1 MKMGRAYIMN
11 RNMLMNDPHPAI
23 WKYRVKAVAIHKQMP
38 NYMWILMTPSDGG
51 SEFFSLK
58 SLSLTRL
65 IDEEKSTDKDVRF
78 KLEYTLYHGE
88 DDWNEAVVNARNLWE
103 VWLPI
108 IPMYIRYMTGKY
120 ILPDA
125 NLYLIE
131 GGRFEI
137 ADNINIDMK
146 PIHLDGNPVEGD
158 RVFRIN
164 TTYYKPIEAFDQYPK
179 YIVVYHNTW
188 DDPYYYYLSNEDSD
202 LEITKRFEGHRMIL
216 YINKYIG
223 FIKDNELFSDIR
235 IFDTIEEAQRA
246 YIETHMHPATPYEYA
261 SNPMI
266 MNLFYVEKSNQYI
279 MSEIK

>member
-1 MKMGRAYIMN
+1 MKVGRAYIMN
-11 RNMLMNDPHPAI
+11 RNMLMNDPHPVI
-23 WKYRVKAVAIHKQMP
+23 WKYRVKAVAIHKQNP
-38 NYMWILMTPSDGG
+38 NYMWILMTPSDG
-51 SEFFSLK
+51 SNEFFSLK

-78 KLEYTLYHGE
+78 KLEYSLYHGE
-88 DDWNEAVVNARNLWE
+88 DDWNEAVVNAKYLWE

-137 ADNINIDMK
+137 VDNINIDMK
-146 PIHLDGNPVEGD
+146 PIHLDGNPVEID
-158 RVFRIN
+158 EVFRIN
-164 TTYYKPIEAFDQYPK
+164 TDYYKPIEAFDQYPK
-179 YIVVYHNTW
+179 YIVVYYNTQ
-188 DDPYYYYLSNEDSD
+188 DDSYYYLSNEDSD
-202 LEITKRFEGHRMIL
+202 LEISKRFEGDHI
-216 YINKYIG
+216 IPHHIV
-223 FIKDNELFSDIR
+223 FVKDNELFSDIR
-235 IFDTIEEAQRA
+235 IFDTMEEAQRA
-246 YIETHMHPATPYEYA
+246 YIETHMHPATPYEFA

-266 MNLFYVEKSNQYI
+266 MNLFYVEKANQYI

>member
-1 MKMGRAYIMN
+1 MKIGRAYIMN
-11 RNMLMNDPHPAI
+11 RNMLMNGPHPVI
-23 WKYRVKAVAIHKQMP
+23 WKYRVKAVAIHKQNP
-38 NYMWILMTPSDGG
+38 NYMWILMTPSDGR
-51 SEFFSLK
+51 SEFFSLQ

-120 ILPDA
+120 ILPDT

-137 ADNINIDMK
+137 VDNINIDMK
-146 PIHLDGNPVEGD
+146 PIHLDGNPVEVD

-188 DDPYYYYLSNEDSD
+188 DDSYYYLSNEDSD
-202 LEITKRFEGHRMIL
+202 LEITKIFERYRIIL
-216 YINKYIG
+216 YINDYIC

-246 YIETHMHPATPYEYA
+246 YIETHMHPSTPYEYA

-266 MNLFYVEKSNQYI
+266 MNLFYVEKANQYI

>member
-11 RNMLMNDPHPAI
+11 QNMLMNVPHPVI

-38 NYMWILMTPSDGG
+38 NYMWILMTPSDGDSG
-51 SEFFSLK
+51 VFSLK

-78 KLEYTLYHGE
+78 KLEYVLYRGE

-137 ADNINIDMK
+137 ADNISIDMK
-146 PIHLDGNPVEGD
+146 PIHLDGNPVEVND
-158 RVFRIN
+158 AFRIN

-179 YIVVYHNTW
+179 YIVVYYNTQ
-188 DDPYYYYLSNEDSD
+188 DGSYYYLSNEDSD
-202 LEITKRFEGHRMIL
+202 LEITKRFEGDHIIP
-216 YINKYIG
+216 YHIV
-223 FIKDNELFSDIR
+223 FVKDNGLFNDIR
-235 IFDTIEEAQRA
+235 IFDTMEEAQRA

-266 MNLFYVEKSNQYI
+266 MNLFYVEKVNQYI

>member
-1 MKMGRAYIMN
+1 MKIGRAYIMN
-11 RNMLMNDPHPAI
+11 RNMLMNNPHPVI
-23 WKYRVKAVAIHKQMP
+23 WKYRVKAVAIHKLNP
-38 NYMWILMTPSDGG
+38 NYMWILMTPSDGS

-65 IDEEKSTDKDVRF
+65 IDEEKSTDKDIRF
-78 KLEYTLYHGE
+78 KLEYTLYRGE

-146 PIHLDGNPVEGD
+146 PIHLDGNPVEVD

-188 DDPYYYYLSNEDSD
+188 DDSYYYLSNEDSD
-202 LEITKRFEGHRMIL
+202 LEITKRFERYHMNL
-216 YINKYIG
+216 YI
-223 FIKDNELFSDIR
+223 
-235 IFDTIEEAQRA
+235 
-246 YIETHMHPATPYEYA
+246 
-261 SNPMI
+261 
-266 MNLFYVEKSNQYI
+266 
-279 MSEIK
+279 

>member
-1 MKMGRAYIMN
+1 MKIGRAYIMN
-11 RNMLMNDPHPAI
+11 RNMLMNDPHPVI
-23 WKYRVKAVAIHKQMP
+23 WKYRVKAVAIHKQNP
-38 NYMWILMTPSDGG
+38 NYMWILMTPSNGD
-51 SEFFSLK
+51 SSFFSLK
-58 SLSLTRL
+58 SLSLTRF

-78 KLEYTLYHGE
+78 KLEYVLYRGE

-120 ILPDA
+120 ILPDT

-137 ADNINIDMK
+137 VDNITIDMK
-146 PIHLDGNPVEGD
+146 PIHLDGNPVEVND
-158 RVFRIN
+158 AFRIN

-188 DDPYYYYLSNEDSD
+188 DDSYYYLSNEDSD
-202 LEITKRFEGHRMIL
+202 LEITKRIEDYRIIP
-216 YINKYIG
+216 YIKDRIVI
-223 FIKDNELFSDIR
+223 IKDNELFSDIR

-246 YIETHMHPATPYEYA
+246 YIETHMHPVTQYKYA

-266 MNLFYVEKSNQYI
+266 MNLFYVEKANQYI

>member
-11 RNMLMNDPHPAI
+11 QNMLMNVPHPVI
-23 WKYRVKAVAIHKQMP
+23 WKYRVKAVAIHKKMP
-38 NYMWILMTPSDGG
+38 NYMWILMTPSDGDSG
-51 SEFFSLK
+51 VFSLK

-78 KLEYTLYHGE
+78 KLEYVLYRGE

-137 ADNINIDMK
+137 ADNISIDMK
-146 PIHLDGNPVEGD
+146 PIHLDGNPVEVND
-158 RVFRIN
+158 AFRIN

-179 YIVVYHNTW
+179 YIVVYYNTQ
-188 DDPYYYYLSNEDSD
+188 DGSYYYLSNEDSD
-202 LEITKRFEGHRMIL
+202 LEITKRFEGDHIIP
-216 YINKYIG
+216 YHIV
-223 FIKDNELFSDIR
+223 FVKDNGLFNDIR
-235 IFDTIEEAQRA
+235 IFDTMEEAQRA
-246 YIETHMHPATPYEYA
+246 YIETHMHPATQHEYA

-266 MNLFYVEKSNQYI
+266 MNLFYVEKANQYI